1 MIHHPIKWLVYIV
14 KVLVASFAIAVGMV
28 ILLAVLGL
36 VSGSEVLMER
46 STSRTVMLVT
56 MLLAVPICIKYLKK

>member
-36 VSGSEVLMER
+36 VSGSEVLMGR